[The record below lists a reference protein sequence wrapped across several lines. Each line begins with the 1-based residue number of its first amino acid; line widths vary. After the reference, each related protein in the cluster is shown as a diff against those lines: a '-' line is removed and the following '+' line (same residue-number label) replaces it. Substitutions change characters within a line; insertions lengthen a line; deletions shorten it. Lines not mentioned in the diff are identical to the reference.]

1 MKIKL
6 PTILDYGFRVIA
18 IILLLF
24 LSIKIDNFSF
34 GMMNATSAVKFGLG
48 VSLLLGSNIIILMV
62 CYDIVNSILNLKNKK
77 NESNN

>member
-6 PTILDYGFRVIA
+6 PPILNYGFRVIA

-24 LSIKIDNFSF
+24 LSIEIDNFSF
-34 GMMNATSAVKFGLG
+34 GMMNATSTVQFGLG
-48 VSLLLGSNIIILMV
+48 VSLLLGSNLIILMV
-62 CYDIVNSILNLKNKK
+62 CYDIVNSILKLKNKN

>member
-6 PTILDYGFRVIA
+6 PPILDYGFRVIT
-18 IILLLF
+18 IILLLL
-24 LSIKIDNFSF
+24 LSIEIDNFSF
-34 GMMNATSAVKFGLG
+34 GMMNATSTVKFGLG

>member
-1 MKIKL
+1 
-6 PTILDYGFRVIA
+6 LDYGFRVIA
-18 IILLLF
+18 IILLLL
-24 LSIKIDNFSF
+24 LSIEIDNFSF
-34 GMMNATSAVKFGLG
+34 GMMNATSTVKFGLG

>member
-6 PTILDYGFRVIA
+6 PPIFDYGFRVIA

-24 LSIKIDNFSF
+24 LSIEIDNFSF
-34 GMMNATSAVKFGLG
+34 GMMNATSTVQFGLG
-48 VSLLLGSNIIILMV
+48 VSLLLGSNLIIFMV
-62 CYDIVNSILNLKNKK
+62 CYDIVNSILILKNKK

>member
-6 PTILDYGFRVIA
+6 PPILDYGFRVIA

-24 LSIKIDNFSF
+24 LSIEIDNFSF
-34 GMMNATSAVKFGLG
+34 GMMNATSTVQFGLG
-48 VSLLLGSNIIILMV
+48 VSLLLGCNLIIAMV
-62 CYDIVNSILNLKNKK
+62 SYDLLKSILNLKNKK

>member
-6 PTILDYGFRVIA
+6 PPIFDYGFRVIA

-24 LSIKIDNFSF
+24 LSIEIDNFSF
-34 GMMNATSAVKFGLG
+34 GMMNATSTVQFGLG
-48 VSLLLGSNIIILMV
+48 VSLLLGSNLIILMV
-62 CYDIVNSILNLKNKK
+62 CYDIVNSILILKNKK